1 MVEIMANLLA
11 VAGLNITPPTNMAE
25 LIPYLLKCCIAFCI
39 VGGIL
44 GWVKSFSNQI
54 MRGKF

>member
-1 MVEIMANLLA
+1 MVDIMAQLLA
-11 VAGLNITPPTNMAE
+11 VAGLNITPPSNINE
-25 LIPYLLKCCIAFCI
+25 LIPYLLKCCIAFAV